1 MIAGG
6 RESFDKS
13 EYGSE
18 EFGNVVAA
26 IQKVFGDF
34 KIDFITKVQR
44 QLVSGWNYFVTF
56 TYPNSKDVY
65 EIKVY
70 APLAYTG

>member
-1 MIAGG
+1 
-6 RESFDKS
+6 
-13 EYGSE
+13 
-18 EFGNVVAA
+18 VAA